1 MSYKTTLI
9 KSTSK
14 ATLPSD
20 LQDVIIQAC
29 NKALNVDNRSIFSIA
44 LSGGSLPSF
53 LSGITEKFS
62 SQKIDPQY
70 EKWHVLLA
78 DERAVPDTDDD
89 SNLKSLKA
97 KFFGE
102 TSIPESQIYVID
114 ESLLSDVEKM
124 AESYEEKA
132 VKHVLSI
139 DADGKLDLAVLGFG
153 PDGHT
158 CSLFPGHPLLEEKT
172 KLVTSL
178 TDSPKPP
185 PSRITLTFPVL
196 NEMTRL
202 VIFCG
207 AGSSK
212 GPILKATF
220 TKLEEKGDATG
231 EATGGKKYDA
241 FLADPAPYPC
251 GMVRTVTGGDD
262 DTSGVVWVVDS
273 DAATDAGW

>member
-53 LSGITEKFS
+53 LSGITEKFR

-132 VKHVLSI
+132 VKHVLSL

-158 CSLFPGHPLLEEKT
+158 CSLFPGHPLLEEKNET
-172 KLVTSL
+172 CYVLDRFTQASSQSNHLDISCFERDDQIGDILWCGIFKG
-178 TDSPKPP
+178 TDFESYIYK
-185 PSRITLTFPVL
+185 V
-196 NEMTRL
+196 
-202 VIFCG
+202 G
-207 AGSSK
+207 
-212 GPILKATF
+212 
-220 TKLEEKGDATG
+220 G
-231 EATGGKKYDA
+231 EG
-241 FLADPAPYPC
+241 
-251 GMVRTVTGGDD
+251 
-262 DTSGVVWVVDS
+262 
-273 DAATDAGW
+273 

>member
-1 MSYKTTLI
+1 MSYRTTLI

-20 LQDVIIQAC
+20 LQNVIIQAC
-29 NKALNVDNRSIFSIA
+29 NNALNVENRSIFSIA

-53 LSGITEKFS
+53 LSGITESFR

-78 DERAVPDTDDD
+78 DERAVPETDDD
-89 SNLKSLKA
+89 SNLKSLKS
-97 KFFGE
+97 KFFSE
-102 TSIPESQIYVID
+102 TSIPTSQIYVID

-132 VKHVLSI
+132 VKKVMSL
-139 DADGKLDLAVLGFG
+139 DTDGKLDVAVLGFG

-158 CSLFPGHPLLEEKT
+158 CSLFPSHPLLEEKT
-172 KLVTSL
+172 KLVTHL

-220 TKLEEKGDATG
+220 AKLEEKGDATG

-251 GMVRTVTGGDD
+251 GMVRTASGGDD